1 MWDKNPTYMFSFN
14 VLDET
19 WVKQWFS
26 RKYSD
31 RNVLRLD
38 DFDKNDD
45 VYYIENTR
53 VRVVQCIVIMSLS
66 LINYSFYYKIT
77 TIALRTWPSIII
89 NGRKIT
95 RIYLSKNNIITP
107 SCHRNHHFIVLR

>member
-1 MWDKNPTYMFSFN
+1 MKCWFVACFKCFGQRLGSYVWDKNPTYMFSFN

-53 VRVVQCIVIMSLS
+53 VRVFQCT
-66 LINYSFYYKIT
+66 YC
-77 TIALRTWPSIII
+77 
-89 NGRKIT
+89 
-95 RIYLSKNNIITP
+95 NNVTFF
-107 SCHRNHHFIVLR
+107 N